1 MLALVVAPRLAHA
14 DDAPSPA
21 PATSAEVAPTVAPP
35 PAPPAPAP
43 PAPAPAAPSR
53 AEPELAPSVASAP
66 PPPPVMGTYVELHAS
81 DGRAVIE
88 RRVGTSSYSGLP
100 LAESGLLSVG
110 HWQHACVAPC
120 RLRLDPRY
128 TYRVAGDG
136 LVASDSFALPEGK
149 DRVRVDAQMGSSTG
163 RVVGI
168 LLTGAGALGIA
179 AGGAALAVSPILASE
194 EVGSQGF
201 RTGVL
206 AGGIGVLGAGL
217 LTAGVGLY
225 LWITNGS
232 SAHPEGQAQGS
243 ASPPRRAAVGLS
255 PSGITF

>member
-1 MLALVVAPRLAHA
+1 MLALAVAPRLAHA

-21 PATSAEVAPTVAPP
+21 PATSAQVAPTVAQP

-43 PAPAPAAPSR
+43 AAAPSR

-232 SAHPEGQAQGS
+232 SAHPEGQAQAS